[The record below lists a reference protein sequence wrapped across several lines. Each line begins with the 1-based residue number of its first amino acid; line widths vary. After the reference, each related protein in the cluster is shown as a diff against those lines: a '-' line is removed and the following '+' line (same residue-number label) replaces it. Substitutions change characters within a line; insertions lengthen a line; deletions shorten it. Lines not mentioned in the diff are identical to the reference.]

1 MNFHARML
9 SLFVRGSGLKVMVNV
24 EVAPVGES
32 RQTKADETRTA
43 LRELG
48 LNDNLK
54 SE

>member
-1 MNFHARML
+1 MT
-9 SLFVRGSGLKVMVNV
+9 VQVD
-24 EVAPVGES
+24 VAPKEYVS
-32 RQTKADETRTA
+32 KQKADETRTA